1 MINDKKQVIS
11 DWMHFI
17 LPILV
22 ILAVVA
28 VRVVDLD
35 FIKGARFAVF
45 DTYQRL
51 QPRQYQNLPVRVIDI
66 DNDTLAKLGQWPWS
80 RTKVA
85 ELVTQLKAM
94 GASAI
99 GFDAVFAEMDRTSPQ
114 NIAQLWQQNLGIPS
128 QLQEQISRL
137 PNHDLLF
144 ADAMKKAGNVVLSF
158 SLSDDPGEVKPLLNF
173 EVRSASKSYLDTLP
187 FSPSSIKNIDILEQ
201 AAAGN
206 GSYDISAETDN
217 IVRRLP
223 LLFHLGNNA
232 YPSLVLELLRIQEH
246 SKFIR
251 VLTVKDTE
259 PAEIAAVQ
267 VGRYTIPTDYLS
279 NLWISFTPH
288 SHKRV
293 IPVWKILEKKQQ
305 FDLKNCIVIIG
316 TSATGLKD
324 QRATPLNPF
333 ASSVEI
339 HVNALE
345 QILLGKFLYIPSW
358 AMPLDI
364 ALVVGWGLF
373 FIIGMRYL
381 GPVTCLFWS
390 VLFISLS
397 VIASWTAFQR
407 YGWLIDPSYS
417 SVGTLLIYFV
427 VAIINFVKTE
437 LERNNVRNAFNR
449 YLSPSL
455 TEQLVKNPTKLELG
469 GEMRDMTILFC
480 DIRGFTTISEQFDA
494 HGLTQ
499 FVNRFLTPMTIVI
512 LENQGTIDK
521 YIGDCIMAFW
531 NAPLE
536 DKDHAVHAANSALL
550 MLEQLVKL
558 NHDQQLLAEKEQREF
573 IPINVGIGLNSGVCC
588 VGNMGSEMRFDY
600 SVLGDD
606 VNLAARLES
615 QSKTYEVSIVLGEA
629 TQQQISHFFA
639 LLELDLIQVKGKLKA
654 VRIFTLLGDKSVK
667 DSENF
672 HRLAKLHQEMLV
684 CYRARQWQKALHL
697 LEQCRQMKEFPLQN
711 FYNFYERRVLL
722 FINNPPPDNWNGVYV
737 ATDK

>member
-1 MINDKKQVIS
+1 MINEKKQVIS

-22 ILAVVA
+22 MLAVAA

-35 FIKGARFAVF
+35 FIKSARFAVF

-51 QPRQYQNLPVRVIDI
+51 QPREYQNLPIRVIDI
-66 DNDTLAKLGQWPWS
+66 DNDTLARFGQWPWS

-99 GFDAVFAEMDRTSPQ
+99 GFDVVFAEMDRTSPQ
-114 NIAQLWQQNLGIPS
+114 NIAQLWQQNLGINAK
-128 QLQEQISRL
+128 LQEEIVKL

-144 ADAMKKAGNVVLSF
+144 ADAMKKADNVVLSF
-158 SLSDDPGEVKPLLNF
+158 SLSDDPGEVKPRLNF
-173 EVRSASKSYLDTLP
+173 EVRAASKSYLDGLR
-187 FSPSSIKNIDILEQ
+187 FFPSSIKNIDLLEQ
-201 AAAGN
+201 AAAGS

-217 IVRRLP
+217 IVRRVP

-232 YPSLVLELLRIQEH
+232 YPSLALELLRVQQH

-251 VLTVKDTE
+251 VLTKDTE
-259 PAEIAAVQ
+259 PAEIVGVQ
-267 VGRYTIPTDYLS
+267 VGRYTIPTDELS
-279 NLWISFTPH
+279 NLWVSFTPH
-288 SHKRV
+288 SPKRV
-293 IPVWKILEKKQQ
+293 IPVWQVLEKKQNI
-305 FDLKNCIVIIG
+305 DVKNCIVIIG
-316 TSATGLKD
+316 TTATGLVD
-324 QRATPLNPF
+324 RRATPLNPF

-345 QILLGKFLYIPSW
+345 QILLGKFLYVPRW

-364 ALVVGWGLF
+364 ALVIGWGLF
-373 FIIGMRYL
+373 FIVGMRYL
-381 GPVTCLFWS
+381 GPVRCLFWG

-397 VIASWTAFQR
+397 TMASWTAFQR
-407 YGWLIDPSYS
+407 YGWLIDPIYS
-417 SVGTLLIYFV
+417 SVGILLIYFV

-469 GEMRDMTILFC
+469 GEMRDMSILFC

-536 DKDHAVHAANSALL
+536 DKDHAIHAASSALL
-550 MLEQLVKL
+550 MLDQLVKL
-558 NHDQQLLAEKEQREF
+558 NHQQELLAEKENREF

-615 QSKTYEVSIVLGEA
+615 QSKTYEVTTVIGEA
-629 TQQQISHFFA
+629 TQQKINPFFA

-654 VRIFTLLGDKSVK
+654 VRIFTLLGDKTVK
-667 DSENF
+667 ESEDF
-672 HRLAKLHQEMLV
+672 KHLSYLHHEMLV
-684 CYRARQWQKALHL
+684 CYRARNWQKALDL
-697 LEQCRQMKEFPLQN
+697 LNECRQIEGFELKN
-711 FYNFYERRVLL
+711 FYNFYERRIL
-722 FINNPPPDNWNGVYV
+722 FFISNPPPENWNGVYV